1 MTRKCPHREVGPEK
15 SKNRQGGPYSLLLAR
30 QSSQPRPGPGI
41 SGPGCPRVVQGVQG
55 WSRVSKGGPRWSSDG
70 PQGAKVVPE
79 GSRMRSGGSRLRVRG
94 GTRLRVRE
102 IEGSEGPD

>member
-55 WSRVSKGGPRWSSDG
+55 WSKVVLRWSSGCQGGPRGVQDE
-70 PQGAKVVPE
+70 V
-79 GSRMRSGGSRLRVRG
+79 RRVQ
-94 GTRLRVRE
+94 
-102 IEGSEGPD
+102 IEGPGGYPIEGPGD